1 MKAEVK
7 LLSTNHT
14 KHFFIGIIL
23 MLSIVP
29 MTNLHAQNI
38 VDLIRFESAQRT
50 NYNNEPVQRLINA
63 QLIVDD
69 VAMVCDTAYRY
80 IEKSELLAIG
90 NLQIETEDAIIWA
103 DSLRYFTKE
112 DLSLLRGRVIIDQD
126 EVRLFG
132 KAVDYDFENKIAH
145 FNKGIRLEDSTGVL
159 IANQG
164 SYFEEVDSAVFI
176 GNVQLSSEEEY
187 AESDRM
193 NIQRKE
199 KRSYLYGQVLIEN
212 LSDQQII
219 QSDSVYADSLGF
231 RRLMGHAA
239 IRTIDET
246 DTSFVLSNTILIHD
260 QDSSFS
266 FRTVTTTESWSA
278 DFSTRSDSLYYES
291 ESEQFLLTGEP
302 KVWYDR
308 AELSANTIIAQM
320 DSSEIEELY
329 LYQNA
334 FTAVENEQSGRLN
347 QLKSDSL
354 NATFLLGDLHEMVL
368 YPNAEILYFTV
379 NENDENDGA
388 IELQSP
394 RVRLQFLDG
403 EIEELKSES
412 SQGFVFE
419 EDSSLDSRR
428 LDGFQWNPG
437 LRPEK
442 PNRNFTYRF
451 GTITVE
457 PSFEL
462 PKRFLDFLSKDTIS
476 QPAPK

>member
-7 LLSTNHT
+7 LSSIKDIKN
-14 KHFFIGIIL
+14 FRIGFIFL
-23 MLSIVP
+23 LLIVP
-29 MTNLHAQNI
+29 MGNFHAQNI
-38 VDLIRFESAQRT
+38 VNLIRFESAQRT

-69 VAMVCDTAYRY
+69 VSMVCDTAYRY

-112 DLSLLRGRVIIDQD
+112 DLSFLRGRVIIDQD

-145 FNKGIRLEDSTGVL
+145 FNSGIRLEDSTGVL

-164 SYFEEVDSAVFI
+164 SYFEEVDSAVFM

-193 NIQRKE
+193 YIQRKE

-212 LSDQQII
+212 LNDQQII
-219 QSDSVYADSLGF
+219 RSDSVYADSLGY
-231 RRLMGHAA
+231 RRLMGNAA

-246 DTSFVLSNTILIHD
+246 DTSFVLSHTIFVHD

-266 FRTVTTTESWSA
+266 FRTVTTTESWNI
-278 DFSTRSDSLYYES
+278 DFSTKSDSLYYES

-308 AELSANTIIAQM
+308 AELSAKTIIAQM
-320 DSSEIEELY
+320 DSGNIEELY
-329 LYQNA
+329 LYQDA
-334 FTAVENEQSGRLN
+334 FTIVENEQSGRLN

-354 NATFLLGDLHEMVL
+354 KASFLLGDLHEMVL
-368 YPNAEILYFTV
+368 YPNAELLYFTV
-379 NENDENDGA
+379 NDNDENDGA

-394 RVRLQFLDG
+394 RISLLFSDG

-428 LDGFQWNPG
+428 LDGFEWNPG
-437 LRPEK
+437 LRPQK
-442 PNRNFTYRF
+442 PKGIFTYRF
-451 GTITVE
+451 ETIPTE
-457 PSFEL
+457 PPFEL
-462 PKRFLDFLSKDTIS
+462 PKRFLDFSKKDTTF
-476 QPAPK
+476 QPTPK